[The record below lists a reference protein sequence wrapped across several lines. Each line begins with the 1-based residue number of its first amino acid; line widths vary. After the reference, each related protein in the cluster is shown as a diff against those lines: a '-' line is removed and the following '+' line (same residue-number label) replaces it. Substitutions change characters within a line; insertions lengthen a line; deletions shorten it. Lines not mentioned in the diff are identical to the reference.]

1 MYRLL
6 IFVFIAGIYAQ
17 DNSFSCEER
26 INLLKDDSYWYGYG
40 IVKYKKIKKNKSLE
54 AAKEVALGD
63 LASKINTKIES
74 FVSINSSEKI
84 KNNRTKFVQ
93 SSSNKIFTS
102 TSAEISDYEID
113 FSGPCS
119 KKQYLVTVKLDKN
132 DFFQKQET
140 LLKQYISDSNQ
151 ATSNDNLFQSKLS
164 YIDQTYQSLT
174 DIGRLIGINSGLLD
188 RYYKEISRLR
198 GEYNRMISDIDI
210 KINIEDSF
218 VYHASQSSKLKI
230 EIKDKLTGQT
240 LSDLP
245 IKITYLSSELNTKT
259 NLDGV
264 VEILLPSEL
273 KKYAPFNISATVLLK
288 KNLKNHSLFNLSEFE
303 NPNKSKTLEI
313 QSLKINQIVNI
324 QNEFLSKALSK
335 SFIGINNKIQQ
346 DLKVSFS
353 SNNPFFT
360 IKIQAEEVIIRKNN
374 KEMFI
379 VQFVPVIT
387 LIDNTSNQVVY
398 IKTLSKLK
406 GLSFQGYDKAYKK
419 VVVKLNTE
427 LNGVTDD
434 IIKAIL

>member
-6 IFVFIAGIYAQ
+6 IFVFITGIYAQ
-17 DNSFSCEER
+17 DNSFSCEQR

-40 IVKYKKIKKNKSLE
+40 IVKYKKMKKNKSLE

-74 FVSINSSEKI
+74 FVSINSSEII

-102 TSAEISDYEID
+102 TSAEIGDYEID

-119 KKQYLVTVKLDKN
+119 KKEYLVTVKLSQDS
-132 DFFQKQET
+132 FFLKQESV
-140 LLKQYISDSNQ
+140 LKQYLSESNQ
-151 ATSNDNLFQSKLS
+151 ATSNDNLFQNKLL
-164 YIDQTYQSLT
+164 YIDQTYQSLI
-174 DIGRLIGINSGLLD
+174 DIGRLVGISSGLLD
-188 RYYKEISRLR
+188 RYYKAISRLR

-210 KINIEDSF
+210 KINIKDSF
-218 VYHASQSSKLKI
+218 VYHANQSSKLKI
-230 EIKDKLTGQT
+230 EIKDKLTHKI

-245 IKITYLSSELNTKT
+245 VKITYLSSELNTKT
-259 NLDGV
+259 DSEGM
-264 VEILLPSEL
+264 VEILLPSDL
-273 KKYAPFNISATVLLK
+273 KKYAPFDISATVLLD

-313 QSLKINQIVNI
+313 QRLRINQIVDI
-324 QNEFLSKALSK
+324 QDDFLSKALSK
-335 SFIGINNKIQQ
+335 SFSGINNKIQQ

-360 IKIQAEEVIIRKNN
+360 IKIQAEEVVVRKNN
-374 KEMFI
+374 SEIFI

-387 LIDNTSNQVVY
+387 LINNTSNQVVY

-406 GLSFQGYDKAYKK
+406 GLSFQSYDKAYKEA
-419 VVVKLNTE
+419 VVGLNRE
-427 LNGVTDD
+427 LKGVADG